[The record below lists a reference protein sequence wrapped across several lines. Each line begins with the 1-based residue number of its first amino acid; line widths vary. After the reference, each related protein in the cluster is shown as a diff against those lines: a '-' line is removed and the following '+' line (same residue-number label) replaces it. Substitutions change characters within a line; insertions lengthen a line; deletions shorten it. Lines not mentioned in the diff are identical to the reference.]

1 MKKKKVLSLVLSAIL
16 CIGMPASAMASEF
29 TSGEEEN
36 AVEFAA
42 EDEFTDNAEAVSE
55 TAENNGDAD
64 SYWADTIK
72 DVLLDTQYNDT
83 VDVGTSA
90 ADKAYKFTLDSAGLF
105 DIAGTFSKISNI
117 TLSVYDNSRKKIA
130 DDQNFESD
138 KVSKEG
144 TFDYSIELTKG
155 TYYVII
161 SGYNWGADGDALI
174 PTTGECS
181 FMLTSSYIEETIPEE
196 QDGSNNKLDDADE
209 ISFNETYKGL
219 LTYNDFVDWYKFTLP
234 KDGASIKITTDIG
247 IEEYMNGVLYKKENG
262 KLVCVD
268 GGTDPFE
275 KELELNSGEYYLRL
289 TFLESPAIYQFKVN
303 AHFHKWKYQSTPAT
317 LKSDGLIFYT
327 CSCDW
332 AQIGKTIYR
341 PKTISLSKTKYTY
354 DGCAHKPKVKVKD
367 RKGKVIS
374 PSNYKVTYSKGLTKK
389 GTYNVKITFKGKY
402 SGSVNKTF
410 KIV

>member
-55 TAENNGDAD
+55 IAENNGDAD

-83 VDVGTSA
+83 VDFMTGAT
-90 ADKAYKFTLDSAGLF
+90 DKAYKFTLDSAGLF
-105 DIAGTFSKISNI
+105 DIVGTFSKISNI

-130 DDQNFESD
+130 DSPTFESD

-155 TYYVII
+155 TYYVTI
-161 SGYNWGADGDALI
+161 SGCNLGPDGDTLI

-181 FMLTSSYIEETIPEE
+181 FMLVSSNIEETIPEE
-196 QDGSNNKLDDADE
+196 QGGSNNKLDDADE
-209 ISFNETYKGL
+209 ISLNKMYKGL
-219 LTYNDFVDWYKFTLP
+219 LTYNDFVDWYKFTIP
-234 KDGASIKITTDIG
+234 KDDASVKITTDVQD
-247 IEEYMNGVLYKKENG
+247 YMDGVLYKKENG

-275 KELELNSGEYYLRL
+275 KEWELNAGEYYLRL
-289 TFLESPAIYQFKVN
+289 KFLASPMAYQFKVN
-303 AHFHKWKYQSTPAT
+303 AHFHKWKCQSTPAT

-327 CSCDW
+327 CSCDRTKT
-332 AQIGKTIYR
+332 GKTIYR